1 MLKLVKPR
9 HFLPVHGEYAFLCA
23 HAQLALDLGFRNT
36 SVIRNGQ
43 MLGVSPMRN
52 GRTLSSGSATVRLC
66 CSSASSH
73 VGQPITCAF
82 GQTAASDAL
91 KCVMSAAL
99 GTTSSYGIGQMRL
112 CRHSG
117 GTVAASCFTRA
128 AANKRHVRAQL
139 SKAQYDAAFGD
150 QARPSG
156 DSTDEAAAE
165 QSAPAAADEAT
176 GAIIGEV
183 DLEIFYN
190 DGNKVRNSD
199 AHSQTLCRHTSFLA

>member
-1 MLKLVKPR
+1 VLKLVKPR

-66 CSSASSH
+66 CRLECCCA
-73 VGQPITCAF
+73 GQPSKPSVV
-82 GQTAASDAL
+82 TACSDIDTVKTECCHL
-91 KCVMSAAL
+91 SL
-99 GTTSSYGIGQMRL
+99 ELRQHRL
-112 CRHSG
+112 MHVPSRQSWE
-117 GTVAASCFTRA
+117 A
-128 AANKRHVRAQL
+128 AARGLVDCTCVKTGHVPMQL

-156 DSTDEAAAE
+156 DSADEADAE
-165 QSAPAAADEAT
+165 QAAPAAADEAT

-183 DLEIFYN
+183 NLEIFYN
-190 DGNKVRNSD
+190 DGNKVRKGD
-199 AHSQTLCRHTSFLA
+199 ALS